1 MELGRRFS
9 PPIIEEVEL
18 PHTPGGCL
26 EMEETED
33 HFLPPGPPTPLPT
46 PPSPTGIHELPS
58 SPIYHCPPLPS
69 SYPTYEEIPK
79 TPGWVNGSRHIYH
92 SEGITPAGLLQ
103 ETSLRMGSPC
113 NPVLSP
119 CADSG
124 IPRTPGRDMS
134 PSPPVR
140 THREL
145 WASRLHHHNSGF
157 AQSEVQTNHFS
168 INSSHAPHD
177 RHISS
182 HRTACLDTARL
193 KRRRERLKMRRR
205 MIELQRTRQYTN
217 INTHSS
223 LQVNNVTTKSSS
235 NQILGPLDC
244 VSDIRTEQKPPEAHR
259 EKRSLEDKHQ
269 QNENQRLQES
279 SYVWRRWREPSS
291 TCRLIFSPRSERREK
306 LVLHAVWTKGVNE
319 EEINHLKAT
328 YERLVVEDKECDWLN
343 STRWVPHP
351 HILKHIIRV
360 TVLDNVFFIQWTNVL
375 KYIVSNVFSIC
386 MLLCCLFLDS
396 VAPTS
401 SPDDRPRRWQDGIR
415 NHVTGCA
422 RSEGY
427 YFISKREKLRYLRDE
442 LSASE
447 EFISDNQVRKKQ
459 CCYC

>member
-1 MELGRRFS
+1 MELGWRFS
-9 PPIIEEVEL
+9 PTIEEVEL

-26 EMEETED
+26 EMEETEN
-33 HFLPPGPPTPLPT
+33 HILLPGPPTPLPP

-58 SPIYHCPPLPS
+58 SPIYHCTPFLS

-79 TPGWVNGSRHIYH
+79 TPGRVMGPCHMYH

-103 ETSLRMGSPC
+103 ETSLRMESPC

-119 CADSG
+119 CADSR

-145 WASRLHHHNSGF
+145 WASRLYHNSGF
-157 AQSEVQTNHFS
+157 AQSEVQTNNFS
-168 INSSHAPHD
+168 INRSHAPHD

-182 HRTACLDTARL
+182 RRTSCLDTAHL
-193 KRRRERLKMRRR
+193 KRRRERLKMRKR
-205 MIELQRTRQYTN
+205 MIELQRKRQYTN

-235 NQILGPLDC
+235 NLVLGPLDC

-269 QNENQRLQES
+269 QNEDQRLQES

-291 TCRLIFSPRSERREK
+291 TSRLIFSPRSERREK

-351 HILKHIIRV
+351 HILKHIIHVIV
-360 TVLDNVFFIQWTNVL
+360 TVLDNVFL
-375 KYIVSNVFSIC
+375 FSG
-386 MLLCCLFLDS
+386 LLC
-396 VAPTS
+396 
-401 SPDDRPRRWQDGIR
+401 
-415 NHVTGCA
+415 
-422 RSEGY
+422 
-427 YFISKREKLRYLRDE
+427 
-442 LSASE
+442 
-447 EFISDNQVRKKQ
+447 
-459 CCYC
+459 